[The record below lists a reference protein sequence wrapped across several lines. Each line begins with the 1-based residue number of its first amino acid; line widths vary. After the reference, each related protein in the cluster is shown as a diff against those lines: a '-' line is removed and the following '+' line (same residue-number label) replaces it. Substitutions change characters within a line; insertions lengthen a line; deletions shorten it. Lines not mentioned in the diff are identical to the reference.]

1 MAGAQGGD
9 DARELFAARLTELLN
24 ASGLTQERAAA
35 KVNQRSPAGRKVP
48 PRVTGRLISSWKC
61 GHHLPS
67 RQTAMLLVRVLIDHM
82 RNRGASPDSVSAGLL
97 DEAAWRAWWR
107 AADATPAVD
116 GRPETR
122 NVVGRPIG
130 DAAPLALD
138 VHPAIDVG
146 DARLPTLPPYVRR
159 EHDEE
164 LRRLVASAG
173 SSSAMAVLVG
183 DSSTG
188 KTRALWEAVQE
199 LPEDWLLWQPSTPT
213 PPRALLDGLT
223 TSAIGPRTVLW
234 LDELKY
240 YLGGPLGEQIAAAL
254 REFLHDFVRGP
265 VLVLGT
271 LWRKDLQRLRQVPS
285 GWDDPH
291 HEARRLLDPDR
302 ILPVPEHFSAD
313 EADRAAATA
322 DGRLTLASEASGGRI
337 TQFLAGV
344 PALRRSY
351 ELAPATARA
360 VLDAAIDIR
369 RFGIGP
375 DLPAALLEEAAFEL
389 LDDVTRST
397 LRPAWIAE
405 ALDCTSTPCRGVPGP
420 LVPARPGAPRYRLS
434 DIIEQEGSRARASL
448 VPSRPSW
455 EVFRRHADADGL
467 ARLGHEAH
475 ARGLFREA
483 SLCYAAAVRAGH
495 RRAAWSLACM
505 LEAAGR
511 ILEALRWYRW
521 CAETGTDEDAYARVA
536 WLTDLSGLDPEE
548 SIAWLRRQVEAG
560 IDAGT
565 TPSTQAALE
574 ALAYLLG
581 DRRDELNAV
590 LSRRYGVDDET
601 ELRHLGDRLAYAMDE
616 PRPPEYW
623 DDDEPHIG
631 SRMNGPDPFTIWVGD
646 ALVRE
651 GRIEEA
657 LHHYRSR
664 SDESAYAMRQAVELL
679 ERTGRTEEAISWLRR
694 ELMSGNE
701 RALWIMAELRART
714 GLRPEAMRLR
724 TYGVETDGRTAGPW
738 EAEPPG
744 RLSS

>member
-48 PRVTGRLISSWKC
+48 PRITGRLISSWKC

-116 GRPETR
+116 GRTETR

-130 DAAPLALD
+130 DTAPLALD

-254 REFLHDFVRGP
+254 REFLHDSVRGP

-322 DGRLTLASEASGGRI
+322 DSRLTLAFEASGGRI

-369 RFGIGP
+369 RFGLGP

-405 ALDCTSTPCRGVPGP
+405 ALDCTSTPCRGAPARWCP
-420 LVPARPGAPRYRLS
+420 LVPGHRATASPTSSSRKAAGPAPRWFRPGPHGRSSGAMPMPTVSPGSGMKHTRVACSVKPHSVTRRPSGQVIGGRPGRLPACWK
-434 DIIEQEGSRARASL
+434 QRAGS
-448 VPSRPSW
+448 SRPS
-455 EVFRRHADADGL
+455 VG
-467 ARLGHEAH
+467 
-475 ARGLFREA
+475 
-483 SLCYAAAVRAGH
+483 
-495 RRAAWSLACM
+495 
-505 LEAAGR
+505 
-511 ILEALRWYRW
+511 
-521 CAETGTDEDAYARVA
+521 TGGA
-536 WLTDLSGLDPEE
+536 PK
-548 SIAWLRRQVEAG
+548 
-560 IDAGT
+560 
-565 TPSTQAALE
+565 P
-574 ALAYLLG
+574 
-581 DRRDELNAV
+581 
-590 LSRRYGVDDET
+590 
-601 ELRHLGDRLAYAMDE
+601 
-616 PRPPEYW
+616 
-623 DDDEPHIG
+623 
-631 SRMNGPDPFTIWVGD
+631 
-646 ALVRE
+646 
-651 GRIEEA
+651 
-657 LHHYRSR
+657 
-664 SDESAYAMRQAVELL
+664 
-679 ERTGRTEEAISWLRR
+679 ERTRTP
-694 ELMSGNE
+694 
-701 RALWIMAELRART
+701 T
-714 GLRPEAMRLR
+714 
-724 TYGVETDGRTAGPW
+724 
-738 EAEPPG
+738 PG
-744 RLSS
+744 SPG